1 MKARLNRAET
11 GGRRVRSR
19 ASREAIVEAAGR
31 VLVAD
36 PRATLD
42 AIATDAGV
50 SRATIYRYFPSRA
63 DLLTEL
69 DVEPHPD
76 ASERILAAA
85 ADLVG
90 RDGLRNL
97 SMDELAANAGV
108 SRASVYRLFP
118 GKPALFT
125 AMVRAYSPFE
135 AVERTL
141 AAMRDWPPEE
151 VLPEVARAAACAVE
165 PRIGIARS
173 LLFEVTSGDPE
184 AVEGAAPVIRQML
197 EAIGGYLA
205 AQIARGRLR
214 PVHPLLA
221 AQAFI
226 GPVFF
231 HVLTR
236 PLAQRIAR
244 FEMPLEDA
252 VTALA
257 TVAVRGLAI
266 DPEASQAAQARAEEP
281 R

>member
-1 MKARLNRAET
+1 MSTPVGTSADPRERIRHAARERLRT
-11 GGRRVRSR
+11 
-19 ASREAIVEAAGR
+19 
-31 VLVAD
+31 D

-42 AIATDAGV
+42 AIANDAGV

-63 DLLTEL
+63 DLLAEL
-69 DVEPHPD
+69 DVEPHPE

-97 SMDELAANAGV
+97 SMDELAADAGV

-125 AMVRAYSPFE
+125 ALVRAYSPFE

-151 VLPEVARAAACAVE
+151 VLPEVARAAARAVE
-165 PRIGIARS
+165 PRVGIARS
-173 LLFEVTSGDPE
+173 LLFEVTSGDQE

-214 PVHPLLA
+214 PMHPLLA

-266 DPEASQAAQARAEEP
+266 DPEASQAAPAPAEEA